1 MFNKK
6 TFFLILILMIYIV
19 GCGKKTVVNYPE
31 KSNMSLKEAYNLV
44 IEQVKKVY
52 TPRNMEYKEML
63 VTGDGKSVAF
73 VWKGKIKAFYIRH
86 WLYDGTKPRVEIN
99 QEGNTY
105 IVVFKNNGSDMGDC
119 YGYSNSLPVPRPMR
133 FDIYWNDSYRNGCF
147 QYIKF
152 YFNNKDEAVKFAQ
165 AMNLIFIENNIADVM
180 YKIEDENLTETKETL
195 KEKEKTEVNEPVEK
209 QSEIKAMESE
219 NIVSHPEEK
228 AVEKEKV
235 MKQAEEKHNEKPVE
249 KSEKP
254 AAKTKKRCTV
264 DKIIKMQEIGLTL
277 DEIKRICE

>member
-1 MFNKK
+1 
-6 TFFLILILMIYIV
+6 
-19 GCGKKTVVNYPE
+19 
-31 KSNMSLKEAYNLV
+31 MSLKEAYNLV

-195 KEKEKTEVNEPVEK
+195 KEEEKVEVNEAVEK
-209 QSEIKAMESE
+209 QAEERE
-219 NIVSHPEEK
+219 NVEKQPEVREK
-228 AVEKEKV
+228 AESKKAVEKNVEEKEKV
-235 MKQAEEKHNEKPVE
+235 MKQAEEKHNKKPVE